1 MRRSSVLLLV
11 LPVTIVLIAVIAWAA
26 VQTNSIGGFALV
38 YPISRTSEI
47 DVSRWVA
54 VLKSN
59 L

>member
-11 LPVTIVLIAVIAWAA
+11 LPAEIVLIAVIAWAA
-26 VQTNSIGGFALV
+26 VQMNSIGGLALV
-38 YPISRTSEI
+38 SPISRTSEI